1 MALTPGRA
9 AYARL
14 RADPAVYSRRLL
26 YPQALACALR
36 LAISHDLALTRAK
49 SKSDAC
55 SVSSYA
61 FPVSNGTAFVS
72 LTRAH
77 GHSASYGERDSGT

>member
-14 RADPAVYSRRLL
+14 RADPSVYSRRLL

-36 LAISHDLALTRAK
+36 LAIAHDLALSRAK
-49 SKSDAC
+49 SLSDAC
-55 SVSSYA
+55 SVSSFA

-72 LTRAH
+72 LTYSYSRA
-77 GHSASYGERDSGT
+77 